1 MMNYGRKLLS
11 LLLALMLLLGM
22 AQGVAFAAGTTV
34 TLVPSATQPLN
45 PGDSFTVT
53 AQISGN
59 TGYNAVGFCIDFDRN
74 ALELVSFDTDRKYA
88 MSVLSAVTNTA
99 KTTTAHPTPFGFIT
113 GAAANPETSDDD
125 MFLMN
130 FKVKTG
136 AQAGSYTIKIDPT
149 NGEHVFAKVNTDQSV
164 SPLNASFVSTSVT
177 VAASQPAEPTIVPVS
192 GIALNKQSL
201 SLEVN
206 GTATLTATV
215 SPEDASDKS
224 VIWSSSNSSI
234 ASVENGLVT
243 GKAAGEATITAT
255 AGSYSASARVTVSQ
269 PAAPVEGDHAD
280 IALNS
285 ASLVEAGGVAIFDI
299 FVDNHDEASSYNSF
313 EFNLSYDAARLSYSS
328 IANTISNEKRAA
340 MVSGNSITVNGY
352 GDTKS
357 ASGTIPVVSLAF
369 EIKDDAPVGAA
380 SVTLTEAYRSTS
392 AHAVS
397 HDIDEIAIGV
407 ATATATIEEQ
417 TPEYTVSFDKDVKI
431 NNETKTSCT
440 VVSGDSLS
448 FNVIEMTGHTASVT
462 VDGAP
467 LTANADGSYTIA
479 NITKD
484 TSVSIG
490 YTANRYTVTVTGS
503 GASDVTAATTA
514 THGTAFSFSLNKQDG
529 FNYSV
534 SVKVGGNTVSTVESN
549 GSYTI
554 VAGSVTGD
562 IAITATKEAKQP
574 VAQRHS
580 VTFYKN
586 GTASS
591 NTAEATAGQ
600 PYSFTADVGYVIYKV
615 DMNGAANS
623 EFNASAVS
631 ISSVTGDIA
640 IYMGQTYTVTLP
652 DDNTVVGN
660 SSANYGSNYSFT
672 VEDGYTAIVTVGGSI
687 VNPSPS
693 QNGFIISGSQIT
705 GAIVIT
711 AQRLSYA
718 SSVMVYDYVKS
729 SDATLIQLVVAQPS
743 GLATGELLQFGGQ
756 NMRYSSKYNG
766 YAYLVAVESSAS
778 LLTNETAAAQIGKAE
793 ASVTNVDYSGDVNMT
808 GKLDINDAQL
818 VYDIYKANYSNFTSV
833 SIDKMLRADVNGS
846 HDIDVADVTA
856 VVAKV
861 RS

>member
-467 LTANADGSYTIA
+467 LTANADGSYTI
-479 NITKD
+479 
-484 TSVSIG
+484 
-490 YTANRYTVTVTGS
+490 
-503 GASDVTAATTA
+503 
-514 THGTAFSFSLNKQDG
+514 
-529 FNYSV
+529 
-534 SVKVGGNTVSTVESN
+534 
-549 GSYTI
+549 

>member
-1 MMNYGRKLLS
+1 MMNHGRKLLS

-34 TLVPSATQPLN
+34 TLVPSTTQPLN
-45 PGDSFTVT
+45 SGDSFSVT

-74 ALELVSFDTDRKYA
+74 ALELVSFDTGRKYA

-99 KTTTAHPTPFGFIT
+99 KTTTAHPSPFGFIT
-113 GAAANPETSDDD
+113 GAAASPETSDDD

-130 FKVKTG
+130 FKVKDG

-164 SPLNASFVSTSVT
+164 SPLNASFVSASVT
-177 VAASQPAEPTIVPVS
+177 VAASQPTEPTIVPVS

-206 GTATLTATV
+206 GTATLIATV
-215 SPEDASDKS
+215 SPENASDKS
-224 VIWSSSNSSI
+224 VIWSSSDSSI
-234 ASVENGLVT
+234 ASVKNGLVT
-243 GKAAGEATITAT
+243 GKAAGKATITAT
-255 AGSYSASARVTVSQ
+255 AGSYSASAVVTVSQ

-280 IALNS
+280 IALDS
-285 ASLVEAGGVAIFDI
+285 ASLVEPGGIAIFDI

-313 EFNLSYDAARLSYSS
+313 EFNLSYDTTRLSYTA
-328 IANTISNEKRAA
+328 IANTTSNEKRAA
-340 MVSGNSITVNGY
+340 MTSGNSLTVNGY

-357 ASGTIPVVSLAF
+357 ASGTTPVVSLVF
-369 EIKDDAPVGAA
+369 TIKDDAPVGDA
-380 SVTLTEAYRSTS
+380 SVTLTKAYRSTS

-397 HDIDEIAIGV
+397 HDIDEIAIG
-407 ATATATIEEQ
+407 TATASATLEEQ

-440 VVSGDSLS
+440 VSSGDSLS
-448 FNVIEMTGHTASVT
+448 FNVIERTGHTASVT
-462 VDGAP
+462 VDGTP
-467 LTANADGSYTIA
+467 LAANADGSYTIA

-490 YTANRYTVTVTGS
+490 YTANSYTVSVTGT
-503 GASDVTAATTA
+503 GAGDVTAASTA

-534 SVKVGGNTVSTVESN
+534 SVKVGGNTVSTSEAS

-554 VAGSVTGD
+554 AANDVTGN
-562 IAITATKEAKQP
+562 ITITVTKEAKQP
-574 VAQRHS
+574 VAQKHS
-580 VTFYKN
+580 VTIYKN
-586 GTASS
+586 GASS
-591 NTAEATAGQ
+591 TTAEATAGQ
-600 PYSFTADVGYVIYKV
+600 PYSFAADAGYVIYTV
-615 DMNGAANS
+615 EMNGAANS
-623 EFNASAVS
+623 EFNASTVS

-640 IYMGQTYTVTLP
+640 IYMGQSYTVTLP
-652 DDNTVVGN
+652 EDNSVTGN
-660 SSANYGSNYSFT
+660 ASANYGSDYSFT
-672 VEDGYTAIVTVGGSI
+672 VEDGYTAIVTVGGSTVTPI
-687 VNPSPS
+687 QSD
-693 QNGFIISGSQIT
+693 NGFSIPGNQIT
-705 GAIVIT
+705 GNIVIT
-711 AQRLSYA
+711 AQRIGYA
-718 SSVMVYDYVKS
+718 SSVTVYDYVKS
-729 SDATLIQLVVAQPS
+729 NDATLIQLIVAQPS

-778 LLTNETAAAQIGKAE
+778 LLSNETAAAQIGKAE
-793 ASVTNVDYSGDVNMT
+793 ASVTNIDYSGDVNMT

-818 VYDIYKANYSNFTSV
+818 VYDIYKANYSDFTSV